1 MKYFHLSIDTSKP
14 APAWGVLA
22 WSRRNALRSIVDLVA
37 LTHPREQRDDLRAGL
52 RGWRARREASAA
64 ICRTVR
70 ELIDP
75 DGPNVLEVSG
85 IGHADILWTTLLD
98 PVWHLFSHHLLSVGD
113 TVEPE
118 NFRPSLLQRFDRISC
133 FCGVLADQYH
143 AHCGVTTTLSKGEIS
158 ALDFHSLRT
167 SRPVDMIVVGRRQ
180 WDFHTPVHEHYNSP
194 DSNRLFLDFVTRPQ
208 KALLPETE
216 WRLLMSTYAK
226 SKIAF
231 CFEPSDIP
239 RFKSRSALTHRWLQ
253 AWTAGCTVIGRRP
266 TGPGVAELIDWPE
279 STIEVPANPAEW
291 IPFLEEILDD
301 KEGLERRR
309 QRNVVEALRRFDTRI
324 RFAKLLADLGLSPT
338 EAHRRELA
346 RLAETISTLEQRF
359 GVPPL
364 GSDALAKTE
373 GVLG

>member
-1 MKYFHLSIDTSKP
+1 MKYFHLSIDTGRP
-14 APAWGVLA
+14 APAWGVLP
-22 WSRRNALRSIVDLVA
+22 WSHRDAASKLVDLVP
-37 LTHPREQRDDLRAGL
+37 LTHPRTQRADLRPGL
-52 RGWRARREASAA
+52 RGWRARREASRA
-64 ICRTVR
+64 ICDVVR
-70 ELIDP
+70 GSIDP
-75 DGPNVLEVSG
+75 NRPNLLVASG
-85 IGHADILWTTLLD
+85 VAHADILWTTLLD
-98 PVWHLFSHHLLSVGD
+98 PVWHLFSHRLLSVSD

-118 NFRPSLLQRFDRISC
+118 NFKPSLLQRFDRISC

-143 AHCGVTTTLSKGEIS
+143 AHCGVTTTLSKGGIN

-194 DSNRLFLDFVTRPQ
+194 GSNRLFLDFVTRPQ

-239 RFKSRSALTHRWLQ
+239 RFKNRSALTARWLQ
-253 AWTAGCTVIGRRP
+253 AWMTGCTVVGRRP

-279 STIEVPANPAEW
+279 STIEVPANPSEW

-324 RFAKLLADLGLSPT
+324 RFAELLADLGLSLT
-338 EAHRRELA
+338 EAHRRELS